1 MNDAQTTDD
10 ADLLGVDELRAM
22 LRDIPDFPTVGV
34 LFRDVTPL
42 LADAQALRSTM
53 ALLSE
58 RAAAFEATHILGV
71 ESRGFLFG
79 VPVADRLGL
88 GFVPAR
94 KPGKLPW
101 KVHQQSYG
109 LEYGTD
115 MLELHVDAVGPG
127 DRVLVVDDV
136 LATGGTAAAAVA
148 LVQACGAQAVGV
160 LVLVELGFLNGRDK
174 LVGQSVDALIAF

>member
-1 MNDAQTTDD
+1 MTHSVDD
-10 ADLLGVDELRAM
+10 LRAL
-22 LRDIPDFPTVGV
+22 LRDIPDFPSPGV

-42 LADAQALRSTM
+42 LADGDALRSTM
-53 ALLSE
+53 GFLVDLA
-58 RAAAFEATHILGV
+58 RPFAATHILGI

-79 VPVADRLGL
+79 VPVADRLGV

-115 MLELHVDAVGPG
+115 MLEVHIDGVKAG

-136 LATGGTAAAAVA
+136 LATGGTASAAIA
-148 LVQACGAQAVGV
+148 LVKACGADVVGV
-160 LVLVELGFLNGRDK
+160 VMLVELAFLEGRAR
-174 LVGQSVDALIAF
+174 LVAAGVPTEQIASLITY